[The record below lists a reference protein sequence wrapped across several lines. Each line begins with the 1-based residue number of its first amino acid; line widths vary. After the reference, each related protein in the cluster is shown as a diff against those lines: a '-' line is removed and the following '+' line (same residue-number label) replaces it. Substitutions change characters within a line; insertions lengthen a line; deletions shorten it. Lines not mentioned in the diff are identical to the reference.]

1 MAINH
6 NDGFTAIA
14 SLADFDRSSGNWLE
28 RLLFNHRF
36 VVVGCCL
43 VITVLLAMAASQV
56 RLNAS
61 YVKTIPAHHAFT
73 LNYLEHAHDLKGAGN
88 AVRVAVAMRQEGD
101 VFNAGY
107 METLRQLN
115 DELYLL
121 NGVDRAFMRSLWTP
135 ATRWQGVTEEGFD
148 GGSVVPDGFDG
159 SPASLDSL
167 RANVERSGEIGQLVA
182 RDLRSSIVYLPLLD
196 IDPKTGEALD
206 YKQLSDSLEALRSQY
221 QAQGVDIHITGFA
234 KVMGDL
240 IDGLYSV
247 LAFFAAAVLI
257 TSVILYLFTRCV
269 RSTLVVQV
277 CTLIGVVWLLG
288 LLPVL
293 GYELNP
299 YSILVPFLV
308 YAIGVSHGAQKMNGI
323 MQDVGRGTHKL
334 IAARYTF
341 RRLFAAGMTAL
352 LADVVGFAALTLV
365 DVPVI
370 QELALIASL
379 GVGILVFTNLAL
391 LPIMLSFTGVSP
403 TAAARSLKHETQQPG
418 QPAQPLVRL
427 FTRFTH
433 PRSAAMALVV
443 AVAVGAG
450 ALWMG
455 QGLKVGDLDPGAPE
469 LRADSR
475 YNRDN
480 QFIIDHYQASS
491 DVFVIMAQTPP
502 GKCVDY
508 TTLRKVEELEWRLRE
523 LPGVEDTKSIAG
535 LSRKINVGMNEGN
548 FKWDELPAN
557 QSMINAAAMRS
568 PRELFNGTCS
578 LLSIYAYLADHKA
591 DTLESVVKVTQAF
604 ADKYND
610 EDVTFLMAAG
620 NAGIESAT
628 NMVVKSANTKML
640 LGVYLAVTLLCFI
653 AFRSWRAVLC
663 AILPLILTS
672 LLAEALMVQFN
683 MGLKVATLPVVAL
696 GVGIGVDY
704 ALYILSVTLFW
715 LRRGESLAMAYRQA
729 LMFTG
734 RVVVFTGL
742 TLSLGVVTWVF
753 SPIKFQADMGVLLT
767 FMFLC
772 NMLVA
777 LVLVPALAC
786 FLLRPA
792 KAATEPASAFN
803 NKEVK
808 V

>member
-269 RSTLVVQV
+269 RSTLVVQL
-277 CTLIGVVWLLG
+277 CTLIGVIWLLG
-288 LLPVL
+288 LLPLL

-352 LADVVGFAALTLV
+352 LADVVGFAVLTLV

-427 FTRFTH
+427 FARFTR

>member
-1 MAINH
+1 MAISH
-6 NDGFTAIA
+6 SDGFTAIA
-14 SLADFDRSSGNWLE
+14 SLADFDKYSGNSLE
-28 RLLFNHRF
+28 RLLFNHRVL
-36 VVVGCCL
+36 VVACCVL
-43 VITVLLAMAASQV
+43 MSVLLAVAASQV

-61 YVKTIPAHHAFT
+61 YLKTIPAHHPFT
-73 LNYLEHAHDLKGAGN
+73 LNYLAHAGDLKGAGN
-88 AVRVAVAMRQEGD
+88 AVRVAVAMREPGTIY
-101 VFNAGY
+101 NAQY

-115 DELYLL
+115 DQLYLV

-135 ATRWQGVTEEGFD
+135 ATRWQGVTEDGFD
-148 GGSVVPDGFDG
+148 GGPVVPDGFDG
-159 SPASLDSL
+159 SEESLDTL

-182 RDLRSSIVYLPLLD
+182 ADLRSSIIYLPLLEV
-196 IDPKTGEALD
+196 DPKTGEVLD
-206 YKQLSDSLEALRSQY
+206 YKQLSDSLEALRASY
-221 QAQGVDIHITGFA
+221 QTRGVDIHIIGFA

-240 IDGLYSV
+240 IDGLYAV
-247 LAFFAAAVLI
+247 LAFFAVAVLI
-257 TSVILYLFTRCV
+257 TGAILYRFTRCL
-269 RSTLVVQV
+269 RSTLVVQC
-277 CTLIGVVWLLG
+277 CTLVGVIWLLG
-288 LLPVL
+288 LLPLL

-352 LADVVGFAALTLV
+352 LADVVGFAVLTLV

-403 TAAARSLKHETQQPG
+403 AAAARSLKHETQAPG

-427 FTRFTH
+427 FEHFTT
-433 PRSAAMALVV
+433 PRSARLAIAVAALV
-443 AVAVGAG
+443 GLG
-450 ALWMG
+450 ALWVSKD
-455 QGLKVGDLDPGAPE
+455 LKVGDLDPGAPE

-475 YNRDN
+475 YNLDN
-480 QFIIDHYQASS
+480 RFIIEHYQASS
-491 DVFVIMAQTPP
+491 DVFVIMVQTPA
-502 GKCVDY
+502 GQCVDY
-508 TTLRKVEELEWRLRE
+508 ATLRKVEELEWRLRE
-523 LPGVEDTKSIAG
+523 LPGVETTKSIAG

-548 FKWDELPAN
+548 FKWDELPPN

-578 LLSIYAYLADHKA
+578 LLSIYAYLKDHKA
-591 DTLESVVKVTQAF
+591 DTLESVINATSAF
-604 ADKYND
+604 AEKYND
-610 EDVTFLMAAG
+610 EQATFLMAAG

-628 NMVVKSANTKML
+628 NIVVKRANTQML
-640 LGVYLAVTLLCFI
+640 LGVYLVVTLLCFI
-653 AFRSWRAVLC
+653 AFRSWRAVVC
-663 AILPLILTS
+663 AVLPLILTS
-672 LLAEALMVQFN
+672 LLAEALMVWLN
-683 MGLKVATLPVVAL
+683 IGLKVATLPVVAL

-715 LRRGESLAMAYRQA
+715 LRRGESLSTAYRQA

-786 FLLRPA
+786 YLLRPA
-792 KAATEPASAFN
+792 QTAPATSL
-803 NKEVK
+803 KEACV
-808 V
+808 

>member
-269 RSTLVVQV
+269 RSTLVVQL

-352 LADVVGFAALTLV
+352 LADVVGFAVLTLV

-508 TTLRKVEELEWRLRE
+508 ATLRKVEELEWRLRE

-792 KAATEPASAFN
+792 KAATELASAFN